1 MSDPRRLI
9 DEKPDPFEDA
19 LLRSA
24 RRDGVSARGRAR
36 TMAALGLG
44 ASALGTASTG
54 TAATVAAASSKGL
67 VVTWLVIGMLAG
79 GGALGVVELRSNAV
93 STGPSSSPVASVAR
107 SLPPVASARE
117 AASSPVVVP
126 TSTVEAPGRETPV
139 LPTSALPATAVA
151 PAVTRASPVSP
162 VAPPAETTAIDPTPT
177 PTVTAATGA
186 TASAA
191 PASSTLSEELA
202 LLDEARR
209 ELARGDATGAL
220 ATLDRYQQR
229 FPRGTLALEAQVLRI
244 DALWRRGDQAS
255 ARQLAARF
263 VEAHPSSPHSPRL
276 RAMIG
281 P

>member
-9 DEKPDPFEDA
+9 DEKPDPFEDS

-54 TAATVAAASSKGL
+54 TAATGAAASSKGV

-79 GGALGVVELRSNAV
+79 GGALGVVELRSSAV
-93 STGPSSSPVASVAR
+93 SPGPSSSPVGSVAR
-107 SLPPVASARE
+107 STPPVAPARE

-126 TSTVEAPGRETPV
+126 TGTGEVPERGPLV
-139 LPTSALPATAVA
+139 LPTSAMPATAVA
-151 PAVTRASPVSP
+151 PAATRASPV
-162 VAPPAETTAIDPTPT
+162 APTTPPSGTTEVDPATP
-177 PTVTAATGA
+177 AAVGA

-191 PASSTLSEELA
+191 PTSSTLTEELA
-202 LLDEARR
+202 LLDEARGG
-209 ELARGDATGAL
+209 LARGDATGAL

-255 ARQLAARF
+255 ARQLAERF